1 MKELKQKYERYESLQ
16 QEHARMCTRLELF
29 EETKV
34 AATKQLQQQHDQH
47 MAALVQQ
54 NQEAFQ
60 KQEAVYIQHV
70 QQLDNKYDALW
81 KQHDVHTAAMVQ
93 QHPNKASLP
102 SC

>member
-1 MKELKQKYERYESLQ
+1 MKKLNQKYEGLQ

-47 MAALVQQ
+47 MAALVQR

-70 QQLDNKYDALW
+70 QQLDNKHDELR

-93 QHPNKASLP
+93 QHRDAFQSGD
-102 SC
+102 SQ

>member
-1 MKELKQKYERYESLQ
+1 MKELKQKYERLQ
-16 QEHARMCTRLELF
+16 QEHARMCTTLELF

-47 MAALVQQ
+47 MAALVQR

-60 KQEAVYIQHV
+60 KQEALYIQHV
-70 QQLDNKYDALW
+70 QQLDNKYDALR

-93 QHPNKASLP
+93 QHRDTFQSGD
-102 SC
+102 SQ

>member
-1 MKELKQKYERYESLQ
+1 MGKNISRKKNRCQAWSNHVKEGVKRGCRPNRPSQIAREERLINELKQKYERLQ

-47 MAALVQQ
+47 MAALVQR

-60 KQEAVYIQHV
+60 KQEAV
-70 QQLDNKYDALW
+70 
-81 KQHDVHTAAMVQ
+81 
-93 QHPNKASLP
+93 
-102 SC
+102 